1 MNTAVPV
8 VRCMLHGSDAVLH
21 CKSDHQGMSSRANV
35 PLRTG
40 GWRLAN
46 HARASKQP
54 ARALATVRC
63 TRDLAPAGP
72 LPRAIPARPASP
84 PPLRVVRQAGSSP
97 AAMCRRAPPSNWR
110 LSRTNRHKAGAWQ
123 RPRPVPVPVPLC
135 VLPPASRVTRG
146 LARRASAQARS
157 GVGKY
162 PPGARQRL

>member
-8 VRCMLHGSDAVLH
+8 VRCMLHGSGAVLP

-54 ARALATVRC
+54 ARALTTVRC

-84 PPLRVVRQAGSSP
+84 PPLRVVRQAGGSP
-97 AAMCRRAPPSNWR
+97 AAMCRRAPPSN
-110 LSRTNRHKAGAWQ
+110 SRIGVCRARIGTKQGLGRVCA
-123 RPRPVPVPVPLC
+123 C
-135 VLPPASRVTRG
+135 SPPASRATYPRG
-146 LARRASAQARS
+146 LALGNDDSDPLVLCTVRHVEAVSRTLH
-157 GVGKY
+157 
-162 PPGARQRL
+162 P